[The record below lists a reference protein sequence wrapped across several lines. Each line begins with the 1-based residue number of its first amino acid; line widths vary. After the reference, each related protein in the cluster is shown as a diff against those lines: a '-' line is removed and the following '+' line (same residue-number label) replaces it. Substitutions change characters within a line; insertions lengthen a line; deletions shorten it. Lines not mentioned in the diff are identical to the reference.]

1 MKGKGKK
8 NEILCRRTSDDITQI
23 TDELHPRVIKFLRL
37 KSDHKEEKSTNERKC
52 DNGPQLR
59 KL

>member
-37 KSDHKEEKSTNERKC
+37 KSTNERKC